1 MRCRLLL
8 CFLLSLPL
16 FNVSGQEPVA
26 PQITADVFE
35 AEFATGAAV
44 YRGNATA
51 RYGDVVVKADELR
64 YNVRERII
72 EARGHVVLTRGDTR
86 LLAAELSYQLDSRTY
101 RVRDL
106 RFGQLPVYV
115 SGSLVEGDRQLLRFT
130 DARVTYGEPGRF
142 APTFSADTVTFD
154 PARDRVRAEGA
165 RVGLGLWQPLPLPAT
180 EIPTNIP
187 FLSYLSLDGG
197 YNSFLGAYADIGVQ
211 VPVGGGFSL
220 GGNLGGYTQRGVL
233 LGPAASYR
241 VNEGTDQ
248 EMIGAFNSGYVH
260 DNGERL
266 TDLRGKPVPKDRGF
280 VTWSH
285 RQRFGERLS
294 LAALVNYW
302 SDSEVLRDFRPDEFF
317 PIQTPDTFAELTYVT
332 DNAVLGLLARAQ
344 VNPYHQMRQRL
355 PELSFALLPTRFAGD
370 LGVYQEAQASVAV
383 LRDDPPLGGPTMS
396 SERADFYYALTRPF
410 TPKEWLTVTPVA
422 GARVTHY
429 TDALGGRND
438 YTRTLGEFGVDAEL
452 RASGTFDIQNER
464 WGIDG
469 LRHLVTPRISYRYIP
484 DAERG
489 DRYIPPIDRRVF
501 ATYLEPLGL
510 GARRQ
515 IDDLSRT
522 HTLRLGLDNRLQTR
536 DATYGSRDLVDLN
549 FAADLRF
556 DRASGERTLSD
567 VHTELRLTP
576 APWLSFDAYHR
587 VTPGS
592 WHTEEFNTG
601 ITLRHTDQ
609 WAIRVANHYL
619 DGDIQEHIGA
629 IAYRINEVYE
639 LFARV
644 HYDARLERFN
654 EQRYGINQTLENRW
668 VVGYELSF
676 LEGRRRESSFGFHL
690 LLEVLSF

>member
-8 CFLLSLPL
+8 SFLLSLPL

-115 SGSLVEGDRQLLRFT
+115 SGSLVEGDRQLLQFT

-302 SDSEVLRDFRPDEFF
+302 SDSEVLRDFRP
-317 PIQTPDTFAELTYVT
+317 
-332 DNAVLGLLARAQ
+332 
-344 VNPYHQMRQRL
+344 
-355 PELSFALLPTRFAGD
+355 
-370 LGVYQEAQASVAV
+370 
-383 LRDDPPLGGPTMS
+383 
-396 SERADFYYALTRPF
+396 
-410 TPKEWLTVTPVA
+410 
-422 GARVTHY
+422 
-429 TDALGGRND
+429 
-438 YTRTLGEFGVDAEL
+438 
-452 RASGTFDIQNER
+452 
-464 WGIDG
+464 
-469 LRHLVTPRISYRYIP
+469 
-484 DAERG
+484 
-489 DRYIPPIDRRVF
+489 
-501 ATYLEPLGL
+501 
-510 GARRQ
+510 
-515 IDDLSRT
+515 
-522 HTLRLGLDNRLQTR
+522 
-536 DATYGSRDLVDLN
+536 
-549 FAADLRF
+549 
-556 DRASGERTLSD
+556 
-567 VHTELRLTP
+567 
-576 APWLSFDAYHR
+576 
-587 VTPGS
+587 
-592 WHTEEFNTG
+592 
-601 ITLRHTDQ
+601 
-609 WAIRVANHYL
+609 
-619 DGDIQEHIGA
+619 
-629 IAYRINEVYE
+629 
-639 LFARV
+639 
-644 HYDARLERFN
+644 
-654 EQRYGINQTLENRW
+654 
-668 VVGYELSF
+668 
-676 LEGRRRESSFGFHL
+676 
-690 LLEVLSF
+690 